1 MSGGIALL
9 YTGMYNNIL
18 RVSTQEVSLVHEA
31 VAVCILFLL
40 IIVKG
45 PLAASE
51 ETSQQNVKKLVF
63 EERRIEGKIRRP
75 QLVLIKAEQRPEFD
89 PMIIQSLGKAG
100 NITGAVNEEILD
112 RSPYEG
118 AFRYRNERI
127 DNYIP

>member
-1 MSGGIALL
+1 MHK
-9 YTGMYNNIL
+9 
-18 RVSTQEVSLVHEA
+18 V
-31 VAVCILFLL
+31 VAVCIVFFLL
-40 IIVKG
+40 
-45 PLAASE
+45 AAGGLTAAPE
-51 ETSQQNVKKLVF
+51 EQSPKNVKKLVF

-118 AFRYRNERI
+118 AFQYRNERI